1 MTKLIFHKLVWIL
14 VLRSLRMLPPWQAAL
29 KWSPS
34 TSCASSSSVFAMH
47 SNIFSQCN
55 REIHG
60 ASSQKLGGNMSWRPC
75 LFTHVEN
82 GHQATFESQLQS
94 AWTLLRAIRRN
105 TSQHL
110 SKGNWD
116 AARKCWQPPF
126 PSPWWFFPYH
136 QHSLP
141 LSTAQPLVAEVHTI
155 GTRSNA
161 FVLNFF
167 LPRRGF
173 RATEGLSHVPCWS
186 EGKSWSQQVHSHIN
200 DMNHSNKMKHHKL
213 L

>member
-1 MTKLIFHKLVWIL
+1 MTKLIFHKLVWKFGSK
-14 VLRSLRMLPPWQAAL
+14 VTADVA
-29 KWSPS
+29 SP
-34 TSCASSSSVFAMH
+34 TSCAEVLFLGELCQFQLFFCYALQHLLPMQQG
-47 SNIFSQCN
+47 NSQCLQPKT
-55 REIHG
+55 RRQHVLK
-60 ASSQKLGGNMSWRPC
+60 AMSFHPRG
-75 LFTHVEN
+75 N

-126 PSPWWFFPYH
+126 SSPWWTSPDH

-141 LSTAQPLVAEVHTI
+141 LSTAQPLVAEVHTV

-173 RATEGLSHVPCWS
+173 HATEGLSHVPCWS

-200 DMNHSNKMKHHKL
+200 DMNHDHQMKHHKL